1 MHTSPKKRIWILL
14 AKHFAAETTDVE
26 EKEVRKWR
34 QDPGHHDLYDDIEK
48 GWRNLK
54 KMKTQ
59 FDTELAW
66 TRLHERME
74 QNGQLDNGES
84 KSAQQAVPY
93 LRQYRMSLRIAAAVL
108 LVVAAGFLLYATGIL
123 TGLRSGT
130 VLVVTENNEE
140 VRNVSLPDGS
150 TIYLNSGTRFS
161 YPKKFREGTRTVS
174 LTGEA
179 YFEVAADADHPFV
192 IETGGALVKAVGTSF
207 NVNASDRVESQ
218 VEVFVESGRVEL
230 IESGD
235 TTNHVM
241 LEPGYAG
248 TLVHG
253 NLKSGISEDRNCIAW
268 KTKQMDF
275 HNTPLSE
282 VINILRDVYKVEIII
297 PEPGIDTT
305 RIIGNYNNDPLD
317 LILEIICTQNNLKVE
332 KSDQKIYLSQR

>member
-1 MHTSPKKRIWILL
+1 MQALPKKRIWILL
-14 AKHFAAETTDVE
+14 AKHFAAETTDGE
-26 EKEVRKWR
+26 EKEVREWR
-34 QDPGHHDLYDDIEK
+34 KDPGHNDLYDDIEK
-48 GWRNLK
+48 SWRNLK
-54 KMKTQ
+54 RMKTQ
-59 FDTELAW
+59 FDTEMAW

-74 QNGQLDNGES
+74 RNGQIDVGEL
-84 KSAQQAVPY
+84 KSVQQAMPFV
-93 LRQYRMSLRIAAAVL
+93 RQYRRPLRIAAAVL
-108 LVVAAGFLLYATGIL
+108 LIAAAGFLLYATGIL

-150 TIYLNSGTRFS
+150 TVYLNSGTRFS
-161 YPKKFREGTRTVS
+161 YPKKFRAGTRTVS

-179 YFEVAADADHPFV
+179 YFEVAADAEHPFV
-192 IETGGALVKAVGTSF
+192 IETGEALIKAVGTSF
-207 NVNASDRVESQ
+207 NVDASGDIESQ

-230 IESGD
+230 IEAGD
-235 TTNHVM
+235 TANRVM
-241 LEPGYAG
+241 IEPGYAG

-253 NLKSGISEDRNCIAW
+253 NMESGISEDRNCIAW

-282 VINILRDVYKVEIII
+282 VVDILRDVYKVEIII

-305 RIIGNYNNDPLD
+305 RIIGNYSDDPLE